1 MRSQQKN
8 GGPIAD
14 SLGNFCRKIHQR
26 CVAAAKFTWSCHHF
40 NDHNSGHFNCLRRC
54 KKLSEKKAS
63 KPWELTYPTWGSSE
77 NHLQNAHSEGDMDS
91 FPGGYI
97 YIITI
102 WYILMVWPQKKNC
115 SDFLWMFSIS
125 LKTTKTQDWSP
136 HVFWKS
142 QMSLEKITK
151 FQTDSDRKTSGS
163 SGCRSSTSLAGS
175 CPERIFPNQTTDR
188 EMMRNDWQKNYLGE
202 VFFCEKHP

>member
-1 MRSQQKN
+1 MISLYISSIWPINYNIHQPRFLTFVFFCREVATKN
-8 GGPIAD
+8 WGPIAD

-102 WYILMVWPQKKNC
+102 WYILMV
-115 SDFLWMFSIS
+115 
-125 LKTTKTQDWSP
+125 
-136 HVFWKS
+136 
-142 QMSLEKITK
+142 
-151 FQTDSDRKTSGS
+151 
-163 SGCRSSTSLAGS
+163 
-175 CPERIFPNQTTDR
+175 
-188 EMMRNDWQKNYLGE
+188 
-202 VFFCEKHP
+202 

>member
-1 MRSQQKN
+1 MFFCREVATKN
-8 GGPIAD
+8 WGPIAD

-97 YIITI
+97 YIYNYHMV
-102 WYILMVWPQKKNC
+102 YINGMTPKKKLFRFSMNVFNIFKNNENSRLVPSRFLKISDVLGKNHKIPDRFWPKNLWQLWLQIINFTGW
-115 SDFLWMFSIS
+115 FLPRKNFS
-125 LKTTKTQDWSP
+125 
-136 HVFWKS
+136 KS
-142 QMSLEKITK
+142 NH
-151 FQTDSDRKTSGS
+151 G
-163 SGCRSSTSLAGS
+163 
-175 CPERIFPNQTTDR
+175 
-188 EMMRNDWQKNYLGE
+188 
-202 VFFCEKHP
+202 